1 MYNLYSTKEKIY
13 FSICGLII
21 TLCLVWV
28 THITFEYRQVRAEWN
43 ETFTTP
49 KAYWE
54 IPELNRNR

>member
-28 THITFEYRQVRAEWN
+28 THIAFEYRQVRAEWN

-49 KAYWE
+49 EEFWIIERKQTK
-54 IPELNRNR
+54 

>member
-28 THITFEYRQVRAEWN
+28 THIAFEYRQANAEWN
-43 ETFTTP
+43 KVFTTP
-49 KAYWE
+49 EEFWIIEKKQTK
-54 IPELNRNR
+54 

>member
-49 KAYWE
+49 EEFWIIERKQTK
-54 IPELNRNR
+54 